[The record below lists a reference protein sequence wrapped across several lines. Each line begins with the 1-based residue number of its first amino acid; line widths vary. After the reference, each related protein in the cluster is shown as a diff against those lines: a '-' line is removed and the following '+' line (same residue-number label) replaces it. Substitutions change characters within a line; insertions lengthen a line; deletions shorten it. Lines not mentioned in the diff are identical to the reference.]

1 MKRKTLAQ
9 TISLL
14 LLCGAASPALAL
26 EAWNGQ
32 EGGDT
37 YQVIFAGNVYS
48 NEWWVGASNC
58 PTSDDPSNPWRQ
70 TRAATPVEINQYG
83 NPTNCDIAHGSPAA
97 KLPEFSSA
105 QSYAKD
111 DKVSKGDVSYK
122 ALTAITASSFAPG
135 EPNPWMAYVPVPEWQ
150 AGKVYDTGD
159 VVLVNGQGYKAW
171 FYNVNDD
178 PSKEENWNPTGD
190 NSRPWKPLGTLKIW
204 TDQELNSAAELDV
217 QKLYPAGSLVK
228 FQGAPY
234 VSLAQVQHVRPSD
247 PSPWGIFID
256 WTGTKERVGTPKS
269 DWPAHVYAPY
279 VDFTLNTIPDL
290 ASLAS
295 SKNITHYTLAFVV
308 AKDAN
313 TCLPTWGTAY
323 NINDYTQYSKIK
335 ALRDAGGDVQVSIGG
350 ANNSPLA
357 AACKNVNDLQQHYYD
372 IVDNL
377 NLKVLDFD
385 IEGNWV
391 ADHESIQRR
400 NTALKLVQERWKK
413 EGRKV
418 GLLFTLPIL
427 PTGLTPEGIYVLE
440 DAKAKGVELTGVNV
454 MTMDY
459 GNSICQS
466 SGKEGQNIHSKCAT
480 DAVDNLFQQVKKI
493 WPEKSDSVINGM
505 LGTTPMIGY
514 NDVQGE
520 TFYIADAQKV
530 MQQAKERQ
538 IGMIGIWSMARDQPG
553 TQGYV
558 GPENSGLTAQ
568 QAPLYAFSDVF
579 SPFTSASGSSGDSGG
594 GSQPTPT
601 PTPTPENVAPVANAG
616 VSQTIQGAQS
626 VTLDGS
632 GSSDA
637 DNDPLTYQWQQLSG
651 PSVTLNGANQAQA
664 TFTLAAAQHAVYT
677 FRLTVNDG
685 QHSAYADTTVT
696 VLDAAQPVA
705 PSVNLAPTF
714 QATSG
719 TQVVITA
726 TAADADSTSDQLRW
740 SWVIP
745 SGLGQVTGQNG
756 NTLTLTAPS
765 VTATQSYP
773 LVVRVTDQNGL
784 SDTASTSLQVNPVA
798 KPSGDGF
805 QYVYPQNISQYKA
818 GTRVKGKDGN
828 IYECKPFPYAG
839 WCKGAAWAYSPG
851 DGVNWADA
859 WIKR

>member
-1 MKRKTLAQ
+1 MKRKLLAQ
-9 TISLL
+9 AIGILS
-14 LLCGAASPALAL
+14 LCGAAAPALAL

-37 YQVIFAGNVYS
+37 YQVIFAGNVYT
-48 NEWWVGASNC
+48 NAWWVGANNC
-58 PTSDDPSNPWRQ
+58 PTSDDPGNPWRQ
-70 TRAATPVEINQYG
+70 VRAATAPEITQFG
-83 NPTNCDIAHGSPAA
+83 NPSNCDIASGAPAT
-97 KLPEFSSA
+97 KLPDYSSA
-105 QSYAKD
+105 QSYQKD
-111 DKVSKGDVSYK
+111 DKVSKDGVSYK
-122 ALTAITASSFAPG
+122 ALMPIPPSSFAPG
-135 EPNPWMAYVPVPEWQ
+135 EPNPWMAYVTVPQWQ
-150 AGKVYDTGD
+150 AGKVYEQGD
-159 VVLVNGQGYKAW
+159 VVMVNGQGYKAW
-171 FYNVNDD
+171 FYNVDQD
-178 PSKEENWNPTGD
+178 PSKEQNQNPTGD
-190 NSRPWKPLGTLKIW
+190 NSQPWKPLGTLKVW
-204 TDQELNSAAELDV
+204 TDQELASAPTLDV

-228 FQGAPY
+228 FQGQPY
-234 VSLAQVQHVRPSD
+234 VSLATVQHVQPSD

-256 WTGTKERVGTPKS
+256 WAGTKERVGTPKS
-269 DWPAHVYAPY
+269 EWPAHVYAPY

-295 SKNITHYTLAFVV
+295 SKKITHYTLAFIV

-400 NTALKLVQERWKK
+400 NTALKMVQERWKQ

-459 GNSICQS
+459 GNTVCQS
-466 SGKEGQNIHSKCAT
+466 SGKEGQNIHGKCAT
-480 DAVDNLFQQVKKI
+480 SAVDNLFQQVKKI
-493 WPEKSDSVINGM
+493 WPEKSDSAINAM

-520 TFYIADAQKV
+520 TFYLSDARLV
-530 MQQAKERQ
+530 MQQAQERQ
-538 IGMIGIWSMARDQPG
+538 LGMIGIWSIARDQPG
-553 TQGYV
+553 QQGYV

-579 SPFTSASGSSGDSGG
+579 SPFTSASGSSDGG
-594 GSQPTPT
+594 QPTPAPAPS
-601 PTPTPENVAPVANAG
+601 PTTNVAPVANAG
-616 VSQTIQGAQS
+616 VSQTLQGAQA

-632 GSSDA
+632 GSADA
-637 DNDPLTYQWQQLSG
+637 DGDPLTYQWQQTSG
-651 PSVTLNGANQAQA
+651 PNVTLSNANQARS
-664 TFTLAAAQHAVYT
+664 TFTPPSSQHAEYG
-677 FRLTVNDG
+677 FRLTVSDG
-685 QHSAYADTTVT
+685 QHSAYADTSVT
-696 VLDAAQPVA
+696 VLEASQPVA
-705 PSVNLAPTF
+705 PTISLTPTF
-714 QATSG
+714 QGQSG
-719 TQVVITA
+719 STVVITA
-726 TAADADSTSDQLRW
+726 TAADPDSSSDQLRW
-740 SWVIP
+740 SWTVP
-745 SGLGQVTGQNG
+745 GGVGQVTGQDSNS
-756 NTLTLTAPS
+756 LTIVAS
-765 VTATQSYP
+765 NVTATQSFP
-773 LVVRVTDQNGL
+773 LVVRVTDQSGL
-784 SDTASTSLQVNPVA
+784 SANASTTLQINPA
-798 KPSGDGF
+798 PQPSGGDF

-839 WCKGAAWAYSPG
+839 WCKGAAWAYAPG
-851 DGVNWADA
+851 VGTNWADA

>member
-1 MKRKTLAQ
+1 MKRNVLAR
-9 TISLL
+9 TISILC
-14 LLCGAASPALAL
+14 LCGATAPALAL
-26 EAWNGQ
+26 EAWSGQ

-37 YQVIFAGNVYS
+37 YQVIFAGNVYT
-48 NEWWVGASNC
+48 NAWWVGAANC
-58 PTSDDPSNPWRQ
+58 PGSNDPDGPWRQ
-70 TRAATPVEINQYG
+70 VRAATAAEITQYG
-83 NPTNCDIAHGSPAA
+83 NPANCDISNGAPAA
-97 KLPEFSSA
+97 KLPEYSSA
-105 QSYAKD
+105 QSYQKD
-111 DKVSKGDVSYK
+111 DKVSSSGVSYK
-122 ALTAITASSFAPG
+122 ALKAISPSSFAPG
-135 EPNPWMAYVPVPEWQ
+135 QPNPWMAYVAVPQWQ
-150 AGKVYDTGD
+150 SGKIYQQGD
-159 VVLVNGQGYKAW
+159 VVMVNGQGYKAW
-171 FYNVNDD
+171 FYNVDED
-178 PSKEENWNPTGD
+178 PSKEENQNLTGD
-190 NSRPWKPLGTLKIW
+190 NGQPWKPLGTLKVW
-204 TDQELNSAAELDV
+204 SDQELASAPALDT
-217 QKLYPAGSLVK
+217 QQLYPAGSLVK
-228 FQGAPY
+228 FQGQPY
-234 VSLAQVQHVRPSD
+234 VSLTAVQHVQPSD
-247 PSPWGIFID
+247 PSPWGIYID

-269 DWPAHVYAPY
+269 EWPAHVYAPY

-295 SKNITHYTLAFVV
+295 SKNITHYTLAFIV

-335 ALRDAGGDVQVSIGG
+335 ALRDAGGDIQVSIGG

-400 NTALKLVQERWKK
+400 NSALKMVQERWKQ

-418 GLLFTLPIL
+418 GLVFTLPIL

-459 GNSICQS
+459 GNTVCQS
-466 SGKEGQNIHSKCAT
+466 SGQEGQNIHGKCAT
-480 DAVDNLFQQVKKI
+480 SAVDNLFQQVKKI
-493 WPEKSDSVINGM
+493 WPDKSDSAINNM

-520 TFYIADAQKV
+520 TFYLSDARLV
-530 MQQAKERQ
+530 MQQAQERQ
-538 IGMIGIWSMARDQPG
+538 LGMIGIWSIARDQPG
-553 TQGYV
+553 QQGYV

-579 SPFTSASGSSGDSGG
+579 SPFTSASSSSGG
-594 GSQPTPT
+594 GGQPAPAPAPTPA
-601 PTPTPENVAPVANAG
+601 PSNVAPVANAG
-616 VSQTIQGAQS
+616 VSQTIQGTQT

-637 DNDPLTYQWQQLSG
+637 DGDTLTYQWQQTGG
-651 PSVTLNGANQAQA
+651 PDVTLNNATQAHS
-664 TFTLAAAQHAVYT
+664 TFTVPSPQHAEYS

-685 QHSAYADTTVT
+685 QHSAYADTSVT
-696 VLDAAQPVA
+696 VLEAAQPVA
-705 PSVNLAPTF
+705 PVINLPSSF
-714 QATSG
+714 QGLSG
-719 TQVVITA
+719 SQIVITA
-726 TAADADSTSDQLRW
+726 TAADPDSMSNQLRW
-740 SWVIP
+740 SWVVP
-745 SGLGQVTGQNG
+745 NGVGQVSGQES
-756 NTLTLTAPS
+756 NTLTITAAS
-765 VTATQSYP
+765 VTAAQSFP
-773 LVVRVTDQNGL
+773 LAVHVTDQSGL
-784 SDTASTSLQVNPVA
+784 SANASTTLQINPLPQ
-798 KPSGDGF
+798 PSGGDF

-839 WCKGAAWAYSPG
+839 WCKGAAWAYAPG
-851 DGVNWADA
+851 EGLNWSDA